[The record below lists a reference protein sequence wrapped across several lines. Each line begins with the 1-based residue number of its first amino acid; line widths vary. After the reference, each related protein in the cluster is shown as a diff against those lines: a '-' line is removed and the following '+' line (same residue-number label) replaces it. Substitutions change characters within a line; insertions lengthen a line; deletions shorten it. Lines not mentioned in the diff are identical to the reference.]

1 MTHANRD
8 CLSGRQCPGEALW
21 TGPGAKAVLGML
33 EQIATTDTATIT
45 QVEVT
50 AALAKA
56 VRMSVLTSNQAASAM
71 ELFQA
76 HLSAS

>member
-8 CLSGRQCPGEALW
+8 CLSGRQRLGEALW
-21 TGPGAKAVLGML
+21 AGPGAKAVLGML
-33 EQIATTDTATIT
+33 EQIATTGTATIT

-56 VRMSVLTSNQAASAM
+56 VRMGVPRRNEAASDL